1 MKSTIPDGFIIIN
14 YFKKPTKKNKKA
26 LEEAQKQLA
35 NMLAYKLLDSFY
47 ELIKKYEIN
56 LEDLANGKI
65 TIKDIKRKIEYRN
78 VHDNL
83 GKIILLIKDNP
94 KITLAELA
102 ATIGKCKMTVQR
114 AIASTNEIVRCGSA
128 RGGYWKVEE

>member
-1 MKSTIPDGFIIIN
+1 MKSTIPDGFKIIN
-14 YFKKPTKKNKKA
+14 CFKKATKKNKKA

-35 NMLAYKLLDSFY
+35 NMFAYKLLDCFY
-47 ELIKKYEIN
+47 EFVKKYEIN

-65 TIKDIKRKIEYRN
+65 TIKDIKRKIKYMN
-78 VHDNL
+78 VHNNL
-83 GKIILLIKDNP
+83 EKIILLIKDNP

-102 ATIGKCKMTVQR
+102 NAVGKCKKTVQR

-128 RGGYWKVEE
+128 RGGYWKVKE